1 MIVLGFGSLGSCK
14 KRYGSSIF
22 CGSLPTDQLGDDA
35 WPITVPTLGV
45 YGNREILHT
54 DPPPFYMQGRKTKL
68 WTDLQFQIFHRSMI
82 GVRPIRYRT

>member
-35 WPITVPTLGV
+35 WPITDPTLGV

-54 DPPPFYMQGRKTKL
+54 DATLRFTCRVAK
-68 WTDLQFQIFHRSMI
+68 RSFGLI
-82 GVRPIRYRT
+82 CSFRYFTGP